1 MEDVIDVLIS
11 MGATQVIYNETKLDC
26 EDAVLSFNFNGK
38 ECAVC
43 SGATHSATGFLTCD
57 VSDL

>member
-11 MGATQVIYNETKLDC
+11 MGATEVVYARPHR
-26 EDAVLSFNFNGK
+26 EDAVLLFNFNGK
-38 ECAVC
+38 KCAIVA
-43 SGATHSATGFLTCD
+43 GVTHSATGFLTCD